1 MSAEARSFVDT
12 NVLVYAVDSAD
23 RAKREI
29 ARAALA
35 ERAGSLVL
43 SAQVLSEFYVVTT
56 RKLAVPL
63 RDDEAAGYVAELSRL
78 PIVATDAA
86 LVHDGV
92 EISRQAQ
99 LSFWD
104 GLIVAAA
111 RAGGCVRILTEDL
124 AEGSPV
130 GGIAIENPFAR

>member
-1 MSAEARSFVDT
+1 MSVDARSFVDT
-12 NVLVYAVDSAD
+12 NVLIYAVDSAD
-23 RAKREI
+23 RVKRDV
-29 ARAALA
+29 ARATLA

-63 RDDEAAGYVAELSRL
+63 PDDEAAGYVAELSKL
-78 PIVATDAA
+78 PVVATDAA
-86 LVHDGV
+86 LVRDGIA
-92 EISRQAQ
+92 ISRQAQ

-111 RAGGCVRILTEDL
+111 QAGGCVRILTEDL
-124 AEGSPV
+124 GEGSLV
-130 GGIAIENPFAR
+130 GGITVENPFAR